1 MGTIKKKNQHR
12 MKVVRTGEEHTPES
26 MSTAEMFRMMKAG
39 TVFRTIEDLPDS
51 ECRKF
56 LDMRAQSNLDV
67 KGHPFRHMA
76 ADGTVVKLQKPSSFV

>member
-1 MGTIKKKNQHR
+1 VQVSNKLKGGNN
-12 MKVVRTGEEHTPES
+12 EEEKSASHES

-39 TVFRTIEDLPDS
+39 TVFRTIEYLPDS

-67 KGHPFRHMA
+67 TGHPFRHMA